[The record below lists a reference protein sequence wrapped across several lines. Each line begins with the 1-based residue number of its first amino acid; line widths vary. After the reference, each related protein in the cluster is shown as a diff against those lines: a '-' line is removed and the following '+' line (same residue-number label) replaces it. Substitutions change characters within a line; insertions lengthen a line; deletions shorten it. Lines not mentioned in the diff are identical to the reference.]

1 LLYRVPDT
9 EWSRSVMV
17 RELVSLAHVERTPEG
32 PARDKLLGTTP
43 LQAVITILRW
53 SVLGGDEHNAAKVK
67 EPPACRPGNWD
78 QHYRL
83 GRFDAMFA
91 MALDLLTRLLSN
103 NPAVYE
109 KGMVN
114 TKASWVAD
122 KHNACVFV
130 CFFTCFFTC
139 FFVFLFVF
147 VVLLVFFV
155 CSSSWMLRCISFT
168 PYVIMAVMMWVGHPR
183 LLLTVAS
190 FMSSLPPVTVC

>member
-130 CFFTCFFTC
+130 CVCFLH
-139 FFVFLFVF
+139 VYLFVC
-147 VVLLVFFV
+147 VRCSACLFFV
-155 CSSSWMLRCISFT
+155 CLSSWMVRCISFT
-168 PYVIMAVMMWVGHPR
+168 SYVIMAVMIWVGHPR
-183 LLLTVAS
+183 LLPTVAS
-190 FMSSLPPVTVC
+190 FMSSLPPVTMC